1 MPRGTNLEG
10 QLLFQDTVLLD
21 LAQALQFSHLLGI
34 QPELSPAYRK
44 QPLAS
49 FLAPPRQ
56 HEGMDSQR
64 FSHIQIVGR
73 LPHIGNSCGP
83 PAFGRVILFGI
94 YRPSNHDVASTR
106 DLKHMV
112 TASHLPS
119 P

>member
-10 QLLFQDTVLLD
+10 QLLFQDPVLLD

-56 HEGMDSQR
+56 HQGMDSRR
-64 FSHIQIVGR
+64 FSHLPDLEAQSAWEMQTLTLR
-73 LPHIGNSCGP
+73 LECMLMPFRLMTIEPRRHGTP
-83 PAFGRVILFGI
+83 
-94 YRPSNHDVASTR
+94 
-106 DLKHMV
+106 
-112 TASHLPS
+112 
-119 P
+119 